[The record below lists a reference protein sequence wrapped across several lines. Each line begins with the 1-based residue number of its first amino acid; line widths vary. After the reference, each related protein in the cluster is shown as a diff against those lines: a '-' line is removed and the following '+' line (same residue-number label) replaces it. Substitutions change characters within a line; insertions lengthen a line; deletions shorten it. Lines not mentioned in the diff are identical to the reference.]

1 MEKIKYK
8 EIFDPTLFKTDTI
21 LHKSQDVRIL
31 TINIFILFTICY
43 TWKCISSQLLIIQKL
58 MNTPQ
63 KIIDPAKF
71 LFF

>member
-43 TWKCISSQLLIIQKL
+43 T
-58 MNTPQ
+58 
-63 KIIDPAKF
+63 
-71 LFF
+71 

>member
-1 MEKIKYK
+1 MKKIKYK

-21 LHKSQDVRIL
+21 LHKPQDVRIL

-43 TWKCISSQLLIIQKL
+43 TWKCIASQLLIIQKL
-58 MNTPQ
+58 MKTQQ